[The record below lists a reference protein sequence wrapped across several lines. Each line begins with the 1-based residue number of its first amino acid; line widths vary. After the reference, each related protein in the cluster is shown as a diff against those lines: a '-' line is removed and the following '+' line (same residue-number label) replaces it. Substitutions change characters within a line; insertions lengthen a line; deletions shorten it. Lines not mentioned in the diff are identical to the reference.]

1 MVLQKFNQFFTFCLF
16 LIVLSTGCSTTDEDA
31 NYKTEQGYALG
42 TTYSIKYEVKNDS
55 VNLKKQI
62 EAVFDSVNASMS
74 TYLPTSDIS
83 AINRGDSTIVVDKYF
98 REVYTTAKEI
108 WRKTN
113 GFFDPTI
120 GALAN
125 AWGFGPEMAINDMKS
140 EEVDSLLEFTGF
152 DKVFMSSDNRV
163 IKEKKNIYL
172 DFNALAK
179 GYTIDLI
186 GRMFDRNGV
195 ENYLIEV
202 GGEILT
208 RGNSKNTSKVKNW
221 VVAIDSPIQDNE
233 QRVLI
238 AKVKLEDKAMA
249 TSGNYRKFR
258 IDKKTGEHYVHI
270 INPLTGYPQK
280 SNVLSVSVVA
290 KTCMVADAYATALM
304 VMPLDKAKELLK
316 STPSIDAYIISADKD
331 GDLVEYKTSGFQELL
346 LD

>member
-1 MVLQKFNQFFTFCLF
+1 MESLKSKHY
-16 LIVLSTGCSTTDEDA
+16 LILSFVVSLIFVSCSSTDKEADF
-31 NYKTEQGYALG
+31 KVEQGYALG
-42 TTYSIKYEVKNDS
+42 TTYTIKYEATDEEQ
-55 VNLKKQI
+55 NLKPLI
-62 EAVFDSVNASMS
+62 EAVFDTVNMSMS

-83 AINRGDSTIVVDKYF
+83 AINRGDSTIAVDKYF
-98 REVYTTAKEI
+98 KEVYVTAKEVYK
-108 WRKTN
+108 KTG

-125 AWGFGPEMAINDMKS
+125 AWGFGPEMAIDHMKKS
-140 EEVDSLLEFTGF
+140 EVDSLLEFTGF
-152 DKVFMSSDNRV
+152 DKVYMSDDQRI
-163 IKEKKNIYL
+163 IKKNKNIYL

-186 GRMFDRNGV
+186 GRMFDRNKV
-195 ENYLIEV
+195 KNYLIEV

-208 RGNSKNTSKVKNW
+208 RGNSKTTNKVKNW
-221 VVAIDSPIQDNE
+221 VVAIDSPTQDTE

-238 AKVKLEDKAMA
+238 AKVQLKDKAMA

-258 IDKKTGEHYVHI
+258 VDEETGEHYVHI

-290 KTCMVADAYATALM
+290 QTCMVADAYATALM

-316 STPSIDAYIISADKD
+316 STSEIDAYIISADKD
-331 GDLVEYKTSGFQELL
+331 GDLVEYKTKGFQELL

>member
-1 MVLQKFNQFFTFCLF
+1 MGSLKFKQILVSF
-16 LIVLSTGCSTTDEDA
+16 VLSVGFLFSCSNAQEDGGF
-31 NYKTEQGYALG
+31 KVEQGYALG
-42 TTYSIKYEVKNDS
+42 TTYSIKYEAPNDTVS
-55 VNLKKQI
+55 LKKQI

-83 AINRGDSTIVVDKYF
+83 AINRGDSTIVVDEYF
-98 REVYTTAKEI
+98 KEVYRMAKKV
-108 WRKTN
+108 WRKTD

-125 AWGFGPEMAINDMKS
+125 AWGFGPEMAIDDMQQ

-152 DKVFMSSDNRV
+152 DKVFMSADGRIVKAN
-163 IKEKKNIYL
+163 KNIYL

-208 RGNSKNTSKVKNW
+208 KGNSEKTSKIKNW
-221 VVAIDSPIQDNE
+221 VVAIDSPIQDKE

-238 AKVKLEDKAMA
+238 AKVKLMDKAMA

-258 IDKKTGEHYVHI
+258 IDKETGEHYVHI

-290 KTCMVADAYATALM
+290 RTCMVADAYATALM

-316 STPSIDAYIISADKD
+316 TTSIIEAYIISADKD
-331 GDLVEYKTSGFQELL
+331 GDLVEYKTKGFQELL
-346 LD
+346 VE

>member
-1 MVLQKFNQFFTFCLF
+1 MASLKFKCGIFTVFIAS
-16 LIVLSTGCSTTDEDA
+16 LIILSCANTDDEA
-31 NYKTEQGYALG
+31 NFKVEQGYALG
-42 TTYSIKYEVKNDS
+42 TTYTIKYEVKDDTVS
-55 VNLKKQI
+55 LKPQI
-62 EAVFDSVNASMS
+62 EAVFDTVNASMS

-83 AINRGDSTIVVDKYF
+83 AINRGDSTLVVDAYF
-98 REVYTTAKEI
+98 QEVYLKAKEVY
-108 WRKTN
+108 RNTQ

-120 GALAN
+120 GALIN
-125 AWGFGPEMAINDMKS
+125 AWGFGPEMALDHM
-140 EEVDSLLEFTGF
+140 EQHEVDSLLEFTGF
-152 DKVFMSSDNRV
+152 DKVFMSDDKRI
-163 IKEKKNIYL
+163 IKKNKNIYL

-186 GRMFDRNGV
+186 GRMFDENGV

-208 RGNSKNTSKVKNW
+208 KGNSKKTSKVKNW
-221 VVAIDSPIQDNE
+221 VVAIDSPMQDKD

-238 AKVKLEDKAMA
+238 AKVQLEDKAMA

-258 IDKKTGEHYVHI
+258 VDEKTGEHYVHI

-290 KTCMVADAYATALM
+290 NTCMEADAYATALM

-316 STPSIDAYIISADKD
+316 NTPTIDAYIISADKD
-331 GDLVEYKTSGFQELL
+331 GDLVEYKTKGFQELL